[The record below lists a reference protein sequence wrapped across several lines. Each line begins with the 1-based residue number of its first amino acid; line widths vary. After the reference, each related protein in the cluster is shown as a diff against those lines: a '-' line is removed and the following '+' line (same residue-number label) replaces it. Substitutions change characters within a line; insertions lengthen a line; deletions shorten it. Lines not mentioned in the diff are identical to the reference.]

1 MGGKR
6 SMPGKSGAMKRR
18 KDGKG
23 MYKQPSSRVSMESG
37 DSGVFVTCDMGRES
51 KCIREAVDVFSHAV
65 ESSGELKTE
74 EEDEDS
80 DDGDIEA
87 QIQRELAGLQT
98 SKDKKRPFQGMQLEM
113 PCVEGRA
120 NPSTVIFLRL
130 DKSID
135 PVSLVHRLC
144 SEAQAHPDTKN
155 SRWIKRMTPVST
167 LRKTL
172 SVDLEAFAKEI
183 LKPHFHSGGP
193 PKKYAIRPTIRG
205 NNKFKRD
212 EVIKTVADAVG
223 PEHPVDLKNYDL
235 MILVDVVQN
244 VIGMSVVGSDY
255 DQLKRYNLAEIY
267 DPAKPAADQAAET
280 KT

>member
-1 MGGKR
+1 NLQ
-6 SMPGKSGAMKRR
+6 
-18 KDGKG
+18 DGKG

-74 EEDEDS
+74 EEDEDE

-113 PCVEGRA
+113 PCV
-120 NPSTVIFLRL
+120 VFLRL

-172 SVDLEAFAKEI
+172 SVDLAAFAKEI
-183 LKPHFHSGGP
+183 LKPHFHSGGRRRRYVLLRI
-193 PKKYAIRPTIRG
+193 YAIRPTIRG

-267 DPAKPAADQAAET
+267 DPAKPAADQAAEA
-280 KT
+280 KN

>member
-1 MGGKR
+1 
-6 SMPGKSGAMKRR
+6 
-18 KDGKG
+18 
-23 MYKQPSSRVSMESG
+23 MYKQPSSRVGMESG

-74 EEDEDS
+74 EDSDEDS

-87 QIQRELAGLQT
+87 QIQRELAGLQP

-113 PCVEGRA
+113 PCV
-120 NPSTVIFLRL
+120 TFVRL

-144 SEAQAHPDTKN
+144 AEAQAHPDTKN

-255 DQLKRYNLAEIY
+255 DLLKRYNLAEIY
-267 DPAKPAADQAAET
+267 DPAKPAADQAAEA
-280 KT
+280 KS